1 MVRFFIY
8 FRVDPMWT
16 RDAKERKESRTTP
29 KSLARATRK
38 RELLLTAK
46 RLTEKRRDMG
56 RKNLC
61 FEQIKFETGL

>member
-1 MVRFFIY
+1 
-8 FRVDPMWT
+8 MWT
-16 RDAKERKESRTTP
+16 RDAKERKESSTTP